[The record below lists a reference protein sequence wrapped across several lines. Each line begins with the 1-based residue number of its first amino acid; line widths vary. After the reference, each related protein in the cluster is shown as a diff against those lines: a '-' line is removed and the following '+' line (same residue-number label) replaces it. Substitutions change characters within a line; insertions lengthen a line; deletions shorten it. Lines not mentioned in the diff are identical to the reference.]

1 MELLEP
7 LKLPQ
12 RSVMATAAAREYSS
26 PREVSPRTDDAN
38 ATLERLLRED
48 ARKRDYGY
56 GMPSWSVYFSGAP
69 QTPHT
74 MGQSPSELAIS
85 SPRLREENLHKR
97 IASFRSLNT
106 NFVATTARG
115 LVERPGESPRMDPS
129 AAAAETLA
137 DACDHDGDGHIV
149 VAEIVSTLMTRPH
162 LLKPLGLFG
171 HSTELQIWEMFQ
183 KIDADGSGAVTKEE
197 LVAYLK
203 QNQIGKFGAANLYT
217 KEAIS
222 GMNDNSPRVPNRD
235 FPVPLAIRLSPRP
248 SKSARPVEL
257 DVSMG
262 RRW

>member
-1 MELLEP
+1 MATVAP
-7 LKLPQ
+7 LKLPT
-12 RSVMATAAAREYSS
+12 RSAMATAAAREYCS
-26 PREVSPRTDDAN
+26 PRADDAN
-38 ATLERLLRED
+38 LTLERMLRED

-56 GMPSWSVYFSGAP
+56 GMPSWSIYFSGPPQAP
-69 QTPHT
+69 HHT
-74 MGQSPSELAIS
+74 LGMSPSELAIS
-85 SPRLREENLHKR
+85 SPRLREENLHKQ
-97 IASFRSLNT
+97 IASFRSINT

-115 LVERPGESPRMDPS
+115 LFERPGESPRLDPS
-129 AAAAETLA
+129 AAAAEALA
-137 DACDHDGDGHIV
+137 DACDHDRDGLID